1 MKRNK
6 MVTEQESFH
15 PDMEYYVPDNFY
27 LKLYSKRGDRELL
40 LDIGLLDLNNP
51 KQHKEF
57 NAYHKR
63 YYDGGGMEYHFDL
76 VIIPMVNEPIM
87 RRKTNG

>member
-1 MKRNK
+1 
-6 MVTEQESFH
+6 MVTEQESFQ

-27 LKLYSKRGDRELL
+27 LKIYNKRGDGELL

-51 KQHKEF
+51 NQRKEF
-57 NAYHKR
+57 EDYHKR
-63 YYDGGGMEYHFDL
+63 YYDNGGMEYNFDL

-87 RRKTNG
+87 RRITIE

>member
-1 MKRNK
+1 MI
-6 MVTEQESFH
+6 TEQESFQSG
-15 PDMEYYVPDNFY
+15 MEYYVPDNFY

-51 KQHKEF
+51 NHLKEF

-63 YYDGGGMEYHFDL
+63 YYDNGGMEYSFDL

-87 RRKTNG
+87 RRLKCE

>member
-1 MKRNK
+1 MEGNK

-27 LKLYSKRGDRELL
+27 LKIYNKRGDRELV
-40 LDIGLLDLNNP
+40 LDIGLLDLNNLY
-51 KQHKEF
+51 QRKEF
-57 NAYHKR
+57 EDYHKR
-63 YYDGGGMEYHFDL
+63 YYDNGGMEYNFDL

>member
-1 MKRNK
+1 MEGNK
-6 MVTEQESFH
+6 MVTEQESFQ

-27 LKLYSKRGDRELL
+27 LKIYNKRGDGELL

-51 KQHKEF
+51 NQRKEF
-57 NAYHKR
+57 EDYHKR
-63 YYDGGGMEYHFDL
+63 YYDNGGMEYNFDL

-87 RRKTNG
+87 RRITIE

>member
-1 MKRNK
+1 MRRNK
-6 MVTEQESFH
+6 MVTEKESFQ

-27 LKLYSKRGDRELL
+27 LKLYNKRGDRELL

-51 KQHKEF
+51 NQLKEF
-57 NAYHKR
+57 KAYHKR
-63 YYDGGGMEYHFDL
+63 YYDNGGMEYHFDL

-87 RRKTNG
+87 RRITIE